1 MTGFFSGTATAMITP
16 FGADGGVNFNSFGEM
31 IERQITADTD
41 MLVILGTTGE
51 PATMTEEE
59 KISVMEYSVKK
70 AKGRIKIVFGC
81 GSNCTEHAVSAAK
94 QAEAIGAEGLLAVTP
109 YYNKCT
115 QNGLYAYY
123 KSICEAVKIPVIAYN
138 VPSRTGVNIQ
148 PATMARIAEIPNMAG
163 IKDAGGNMSQTME
176 IFRSIRGKCDLYSGE
191 DALNFPILAVG
202 GSGVISVLSNVVP
215 ADVKKLYTLIKE
227 GRTEEACALQDKLL
241 PLSQACFL
249 EVNPIPAKAA
259 MNLLG
264 FDAGTPRAPLSEI
277 EPNNKEKLRKAMAD
291 YGLEIKA

>member
-31 IERQITADTD
+31 IERQITAGTD

-59 KISVMEYSVKK
+59 KVSVMEYSVKK

-81 GSNCTEHAVSAAK
+81 GSNCTDHAVSAAK
-94 QAEAIGAEGLLAVTP
+94 QAEAIGADGLLAVTP

-176 IFRSIRGKCDLYSGE
+176 IFRLSAGNATYTRAKTRSTFPFWPSAAAVSSRCFPTWCPPMSKNSTPSSRREERRKHARSKINFYRSRRLVSSKSIL
-191 DALNFPILAVG
+191 FPQKR
-202 GSGVISVLSNVVP
+202 P
-215 ADVKKLYTLIKE
+215 
-227 GRTEEACALQDKLL
+227 
-241 PLSQACFL
+241 
-249 EVNPIPAKAA
+249 
-259 MNLLG
+259 
-264 FDAGTPRAPLSEI
+264 
-277 EPNNKEKLRKAMAD
+277 
-291 YGLEIKA
+291 

>member
-16 FGADGGVNFNSFGEM
+16 FGANGGVNFNSFGEM
-31 IERQITADTD
+31 IERQITAGTD

-59 KISVMEYSVKK
+59 KVSVMEYSVKK
-70 AKGRIKIVFGC
+70 AKGRIKIIFGC

-94 QAEAIGAEGLLAVTP
+94 QAEAIGADGLLAVTP

-148 PATMARIAEIPNMAG
+148 PATMARIAELPNMAG

-176 IFRSIRGKCDLYSGE
+176 TFRSIRGKCDLYSGE

-227 GRTEEACALQDKLL
+227 GKTEKACALQDKLL

-264 FDAGTPRAPLSEI
+264 FNAGTPRAPLSEM
-277 EPNNKEKLRKAMAD
+277 EPSNKEKLRKAMEN

>member
-31 IERQITADTD
+31 IERQITAGTD

-59 KISVMEYSVKK
+59 KVSVMEYSVKK

-81 GSNCTEHAVSAAK
+81 GSNCTDHAVSAAK
-94 QAEAIGAEGLLAVTP
+94 QAEAIGADGLLAVTP

-215 ADVKKLYTLIKE
+215 ADVKKIYTLIKE

-277 EPNNKEKLRKAMAD
+277 EPNNKEKLRKVMAD

>member
-16 FGADGGVNFNSFGEM
+16 FGADGGVNFNTFGEM
-31 IERQITADTD
+31 IERQITAGTD

-59 KISVMEYSVKK
+59 KVSVMEYSVKK

-81 GSNCTEHAVSAAK
+81 GSNCTDHAVSAAK
-94 QAEAIGAEGLLAVTP
+94 QAEAIGADGLLAVTP

-176 IFRSIRGKCDLYSGE
+176 TFRSIRGKCDLYSGE

>member
-1 MTGFFSGTATAMITP
+1 M
-16 FGADGGVNFNSFGEM
+16 
-31 IERQITADTD
+31 
-41 MLVILGTTGE
+41 
-51 PATMTEEE
+51 
-59 KISVMEYSVKK
+59 
-70 AKGRIKIVFGC
+70 
-81 GSNCTEHAVSAAK
+81 
-94 QAEAIGAEGLLAVTP
+94 
-109 YYNKCT
+109 
-115 QNGLYAYY
+115 
-123 KSICEAVKIPVIAYN
+123 IAYN

-277 EPNNKEKLRKAMAD
+277 EPNNKEKLRKSMAD

>member
-31 IERQITADTD
+31 IERQITAGTD

-94 QAEAIGAEGLLAVTP
+94 QAEAIGADGLLAVTP

-138 VPSRTGVNIQ
+138 VPSRTGTNI
-148 PATMARIAEIPNMAG
+148 ACETYKVLSAHKNIVAVKEANGDISSVAHTVSLCG
-163 IKDAGGNMSQTME
+163 DSLDI
-176 IFRSIRGKCDLYSGE
+176 YSGN
-191 DALNFPILAVG
+191 DDQVIPMISLG
-202 GSGVISVLSNVVP
+202 GKGVISVFSNFAP
-215 ADVKKLYTLIKE
+215 KTMSEITGLALEGKFKE
-227 GRTEEACALQDKLL
+227 ATALQSKY
-241 PLSQACFL
+241 L
-249 EVNPIPAKAA
+249 ELMNSMFIDVNPIPVKEA

-264 FDAGTPRAPLSEI
+264 YNVGPCRLPLCSTTP
-277 EPNNKEKLRKAMAD
+277 EKLEK
-291 YGLEIKA
+291 IKAALKGVNLL

>member
-31 IERQITADTD
+31 IERQITAGTD

-59 KISVMEYSVKK
+59 KVSVMEYSVKK

-94 QAEAIGAEGLLAVTP
+94 QAEAIGADGLLAVTP

-176 IFRSIRGKCDLYSGE
+176 TFRSIRGKCDLYSGE

-264 FDAGTPRAPLSEI
+264 FDAGMPRAPLSEI

>member
-31 IERQITADTD
+31 IERQITAGTD

-59 KISVMEYSVKK
+59 KVSVMEYSVKK

-81 GSNCTEHAVSAAK
+81 GSNCTDHAVSAAK
-94 QAEAIGAEGLLAVTP
+94 QAEAIGADGLLAVTP

-163 IKDAGGNMSQTME
+163 IKDAGGNMAQTME
-176 IFRSIRGKCDLYSGE
+176 TLRLLRGKCDLYSGE
-191 DALNFPILAVG
+191 DALNLPILAVG
-202 GSGVISVLSNVVP
+202 GDGVISVVSNLVP
-215 ADVKKLYTLIKE
+215 ADVKRMYTAIKA
-227 GRTEEACALQDKLL
+227 GKTEEAYALNDKIL
-241 PLSQACFL
+241 PLTQTCFI

-259 MNLLG
+259 MDLMGLK
-264 FDAGTPRAPLSEI
+264 AGVPRAPLTEI
-277 EPNNKEKLRKAMAD
+277 EAANKEKLRAAMLA
-291 YGLEIKA
+291 YGLEVNA

>member
-16 FGADGGVNFNSFGEM
+16 FGADGGVNFNTFGEM
-31 IERQITADTD
+31 IERQITAGTD

-59 KISVMEYSVKK
+59 KVSVMEYSVKK

-94 QAEAIGAEGLLAVTP
+94 QAEAIGADGLLAVTP

>member
-31 IERQITADTD
+31 IERQITAGTD

-59 KISVMEYSVKK
+59 KVSVMEYSVKK

-81 GSNCTEHAVSAAK
+81 GSNCTDHAVSAAK
-94 QAEAIGAEGLLAVTP
+94 QAEAIGADGLLAVTP

-277 EPNNKEKLRKAMAD
+277 EPNNKEKLRKVMAD

>member
-31 IERQITADTD
+31 IERQITAGTD

-59 KISVMEYSVKK
+59 KVSVMEYSVKK

-81 GSNCTEHAVSAAK
+81 GSNCTDHAVSAAK
-94 QAEAIGAEGLLAVTP
+94 QAEAIGADGLLAVTP

-148 PATMARIAEIPNMAG
+148 PATLEKICRLPQVVAVKEANPDVAQAMEKINLVGDDATFYCGNDDLTIPLMVLG
-163 IKDAGGNMSQTME
+163 FQ
-176 IFRSIRGKCDLYSGE
+176 
-191 DALNFPILAVG
+191 
-202 GSGVISVLSNVVP
+202 GVISVLSNVMP
-215 ADVKKLYTLIKE
+215 AETSKMTSLALS
-227 GRTEEACALQDKLL
+227 GNWAEASQMQRDLL
-241 PLSQACFL
+241 PMVKALFCETS
-249 EVNPIPAKAA
+249 PIPCKAA
-259 MNLLG
+259 MSMMGMCRNELRL
-264 FDAGTPRAPLSEI
+264 PLIPMQEA
-277 EPNNKEKLRKAMAD
+277 NQQKLAD
-291 YGLEIKA
+291 IMRGWKLI

>member
-31 IERQITADTD
+31 IERQITAGTD

-94 QAEAIGAEGLLAVTP
+94 QAEVIGADGLLAVTP

-277 EPNNKEKLRKAMAD
+277 EPNNKEKLRKSMAD

>member
-1 MTGFFSGTATAMITP
+1 MTGFLQGTATAMITP

-31 IERQITADTD
+31 IERQITAGTD

-59 KISVMEYSVKK
+59 KVSVMEYSVKK

-81 GSNCTEHAVSAAK
+81 GSNCPDHAK
-94 QAEAIGAEGLLAVTP
+94 QAEAIGADGLLAVTP

>member
-31 IERQITADTD
+31 IERQITAGTD

-59 KISVMEYSVKK
+59 KVSVMEYSVKK

-81 GSNCTEHAVSAAK
+81 GSNCTDHAVSAAK
-94 QAEAIGAEGLLAVTP
+94 QAEAIGADGLLAVTP

-148 PATMARIAEIPNMAG
+148 PSTMARIAEIPNMAG

-264 FDAGTPRAPLSEI
+264 FDAGMPRAPLSEI

>member
-31 IERQITADTD
+31 IERQITAGTD

-59 KISVMEYSVKK
+59 KVSVMEYSVKR

-81 GSNCTEHAVSAAK
+81 GSNCTDHAVSAAK
-94 QAEAIGAEGLLAVTP
+94 QAEAIGADGLLAVTP

-277 EPNNKEKLRKAMAD
+277 EPNNKEKLRKVMAD

>member
-31 IERQITADTD
+31 IERQITAGTD

-94 QAEAIGAEGLLAVTP
+94 QAEAIGADGLLAVTP

-277 EPNNKEKLRKAMAD
+277 EPNNKEKLRKSMAD

>member
-31 IERQITADTD
+31 IERQITAGTD

-59 KISVMEYSVKK
+59 KVSVMEYSVKK

-81 GSNCTEHAVSAAK
+81 GSNCTDHAVSAAK
-94 QAEAIGAEGLLAVTP
+94 QAEAIGADGLLAVTP

-264 FDAGTPRAPLSEI
+264 FDAGMPRAPLSEI

>member
-31 IERQITADTD
+31 IERQITAGTD

-59 KISVMEYSVKK
+59 KVSVMEYSVKK

-81 GSNCTEHAVSAAK
+81 GSNCTDHAVSAAK
-94 QAEAIGAEGLLAVTP
+94 QAEAIGADGLLAVTP

-123 KSICEAVKIPVIAYN
+123 KSICEAIKIPVIAYN

-277 EPNNKEKLRKAMAD
+277 EPNNKEKLRKAMSD